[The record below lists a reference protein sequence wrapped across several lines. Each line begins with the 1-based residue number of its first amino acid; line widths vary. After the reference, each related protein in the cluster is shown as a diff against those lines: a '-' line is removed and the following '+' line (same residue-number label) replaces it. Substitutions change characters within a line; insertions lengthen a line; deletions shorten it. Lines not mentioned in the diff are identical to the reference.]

1 MPPLPAARGYP
12 TVHPPASSQPHDL
25 DRDPN
30 ADSPFQLLGRAIREA
45 CDDPAAPRVA
55 LHALVVYAVEHARL
69 QGVAIADLMRALDG
83 WIDIHTAGRDE
94 RTRWRVA
101 TTVRHWALA
110 EYLACETQEPAV
122 PPPAHTHTH
131 PSHPGSGSR

>member
-1 MPPLPAARGYP
+1 MPPLPASRGYP
-12 TVHPPASSQPHDL
+12 SVHPRASPQPHDS
-25 DRDPN
+25 DRDPS

-45 CDDPAAPRVA
+45 CDDPFAPRVA

-101 TTVRHWALA
+101 TTVRHWALS
-110 EYLACETQEPAV
+110 EYLAAGEEDLAREQRGVEPG
-122 PPPAHTHTH
+122 P
-131 PSHPGSGSR
+131 RRR